1 MLILKTR
8 CLKMTG
14 QRRMHSFQSSILFSC
29 MYNHTLIINYQA
41 LKCNCCWNSVM
52 LASYSDFCKQTI
64 FVEYTWKNLLNI
76 YNLRD
81 LHVLRYWWD
90 PLQKST
96 QAYIVKL
103 LPRDPQTFPRK
114 LWGVQGRAPDISM
127 QGNRC
132 LIALSWELNGGHPCK
147 VLRPPQLAPIHITTF
162 H

>member
-1 MLILKTR
+1 MKGWNGVFITMLILKTR

-76 YNLRD
+76 YDLRD

-114 LWGVQGRAPDISM
+114 LWGGPGSGPRYLHAGESVPDSAFVGA
-127 QGNRC
+127 QWGAS
-132 LIALSWELNGGHPCK
+132 L
-147 VLRPPQLAPIHITTF
+147 
-162 H
+162 